1 MYGMSLFN
9 IIFIYLKP
17 SIIMFIGSIMREFNE
32 STQIHYIPIGFIYL
46 YVHIANI
53 YLCTCARLYHFFYAF

>member
-32 STQIHYIPIGFIYL
+32 STQIYYIPIG
-46 YVHIANI
+46 
-53 YLCTCARLYHFFYAF
+53 LCICVCI